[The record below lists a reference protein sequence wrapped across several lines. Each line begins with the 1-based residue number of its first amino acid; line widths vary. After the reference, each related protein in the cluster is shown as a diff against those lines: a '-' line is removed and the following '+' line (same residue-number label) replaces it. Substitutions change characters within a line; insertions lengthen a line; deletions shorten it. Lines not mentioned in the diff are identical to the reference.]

1 MKLFNK
7 INVTMGVCAL
17 ITGALFATS
26 PTLFAGTCFGFCAG
40 TFVTDTI
47 FNWKHR

>member
-7 INVTMGVCAL
+7 INVTMGLTTLIVAAICAIEPTL
-17 ITGALFATS
+17 ITC
-26 PTLFAGTCFGFCAG
+26 TCFGFCAG